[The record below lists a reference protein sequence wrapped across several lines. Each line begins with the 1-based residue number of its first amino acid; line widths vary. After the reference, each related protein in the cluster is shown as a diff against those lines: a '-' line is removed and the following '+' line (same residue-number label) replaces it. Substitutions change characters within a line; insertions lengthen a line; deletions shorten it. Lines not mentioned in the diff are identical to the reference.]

1 MTLLTEATDAEITA
15 ELVRRAAL
23 ERAAEFAAI
32 TAWNEANADVLLRI
46 VTHNPHP
53 FKVREGPHETF
64 VERLCTDMKHR
75 ENKST
80 CVRCALL
87 RMVETKNWAGYR
99 FHLDT
104 SVTILDW

>member
-1 MTLLTEATDAEITA
+1 VTLLSEATDAEITA
-15 ELVRRAAL
+15 ELVRRADQ
-23 ERAAEFAAI
+23 ERATEFAAI
-32 TAWNEANADVLLRI
+32 TAWNEENADALLRI
-46 VTHNPHP
+46 VFHNPHP

-64 VERLCTDMKHR
+64 VERTCTDMKPR
-75 ENKST
+75 ANKSS

-87 RMVETKNWAGYR
+87 KMVETKNWSGYR